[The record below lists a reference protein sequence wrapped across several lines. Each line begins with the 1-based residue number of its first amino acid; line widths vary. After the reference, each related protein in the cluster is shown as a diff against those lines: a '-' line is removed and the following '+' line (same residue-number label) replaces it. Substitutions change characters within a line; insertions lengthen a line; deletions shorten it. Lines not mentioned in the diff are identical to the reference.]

1 MTNQPPRRQPL
12 THVLVADDEAPIRLT
27 LSDLLRRRGYEV
39 TTAENGE
46 AALALL
52 HQRPFDLLLLD
63 LKMPGL
69 SGIEV
74 ARRGAE
80 LHPDA
85 KIIILTGHGTME
97 TAIDGLHLGVFD
109 YLLKTSS
116 PRDVLA
122 RVEAALAEQ
131 RDERRRRE
139 LMGTLQGVVGA
150 LGGAETSSPAHTGVE
165 SYVAVGDLEISSW
178 NQTVRR
184 GEQVLN
190 LTPTEFRILACLAQ
204 QAGQVMA
211 YREIVQ
217 CAHGY
222 DVAELEASELVK
234 PHMYHLRQKLEA
246 DPGNPRYILTVRGTG
261 YMLADVRGAMND
273 ER

>member
-1 MTNQPPRRQPL
+1 MKVQTAREQPPAR
-12 THVLVADDEAPIRLT
+12 VLLADDEAPIRTT
-27 LSDLLRRRGYEV
+27 LGDLLRRRGYEV

-69 SGIEV
+69 SGIDV
-74 ARRGAE
+74 ARRGVE

-85 KIIILTGHGTME
+85 KIIILTGHGSLE

-109 YLLKTSS
+109 YLLKTAS

-122 RVEAALAEQ
+122 RVAAALDEQ

-139 LMGTLQGVVGA
+139 LMTTLQGVVGA
-150 LGGAETSSPAHTGVE
+150 LGGAETPDEASPGVE
-165 SYVAVGDLEISSW
+165 GWITVGDIEISSW

-184 GEQVLN
+184 GEQVLT

-204 QAGQVMA
+204 QAGQVMS
-211 YREIVQ
+211 YRTIVH
-217 CAHGY
+217 CAQGY
-222 DVAELEASELVK
+222 EVSELEASELVK
-234 PHMYHLRQKLEA
+234 PHMYHLRQKLEP
-246 DPGNPRYILTVRGTG
+246 DPSNPRYILTVRGTG
-261 YMLADVRGAMND
+261 YMLADGRDQG
-273 ER
+273 